1 MSTFPESRS
10 GVPGGPPGAGPGRH
24 ECPDVRPD
32 VGPDERVDERT
43 SGGTPSLGE
52 LLSDISAD
60 VSALFQQEVALAK
73 AELRDTT
80 QRAARGS
87 GMLAG
92 AAMGAHFVLLF
103 LSVALW
109 WGLGSAMGRGWSALV
124 VAGVWA
130 IIAAILAWRGRAELQ
145 RVRGMPDTTDT
156 VKKIPH
162 ALQGHEEK
170 NS

>member
-1 MSTFPESRS
+1 MSTFPENRA
-10 GVPGGPPGAGPGRH
+10 GAAPAPEPPGRAPAPDDRPG
-24 ECPDVRPD
+24 
-32 VGPDERVDERT
+32 
-43 SGGTPSLGE
+43 STPSLGE

-60 VSALFQQEVALAK
+60 LSSLFQQEVALAK
-73 AELRDTT
+73 AEIREST

-92 AAMGAHFVLLF
+92 AAVGAHFVLLF

-124 VAGVWA
+124 VAAVWA
-130 IIAAILAWRGRAELQ
+130 VVAAVLALRGRVEL
-145 RVRGMPDTTDT
+145 RKVRGLPETTDT

-162 ALQGHEEK
+162 ALQGHEEM

>member
-1 MSTFPESRS
+1 MSTFPENLAGAAPGNQPPDQVPAPDDR
-10 GVPGGPPGAGPGRH
+10 PGG
-24 ECPDVRPD
+24 
-32 VGPDERVDERT
+32 
-43 SGGTPSLGE
+43 SPSLGD

-60 VSALFQQEVALAK
+60 VSSLFQQEVALAK
-73 AELRDTT
+73 AEIREST

-92 AAMGAHFVLLF
+92 AGVAAHFVLLF

-124 VAGVWA
+124 VAGAWA
-130 IIAAILAWRGRAELQ
+130 IVAAVLALRGRVEL
-145 RVRGMPDTTDT
+145 RKVRGLPETTDT

-162 ALQGHEEK
+162 ALQGHEEM